1 MIISM
6 TNIDVVILSKQSSVR
21 IRVLAYLLVHRNP
34 IKHNTRDDADPKTH
48 FYETGAKTKIPKSL
62 KQWDR
67 ENPRILSVLRPLPST

>member
-34 IKHNTRDDADPKTH
+34 IKHNARDDADPKTH

-62 KQWDR
+62 K
-67 ENPRILSVLRPLPST
+67 